1 MLAARLSGNSNY
13 GNPRPGRS
21 GVALSRASLARQGS
35 HNTVNGPAPAGER
48 GGTTLGRYRCQ
59 ATTQIVKQS
68 LRSGG
73 LRRSDM
79 SAGAHANGP
88 SPDKDR
94 VAR

>member
-35 HNTVNGPAPAGER
+35 HNTVNGPASAGER
-48 GGTTLGRYRCQ
+48 GGTTLGRYRCH

-68 LRSGG
+68 LRSGRITTLG
-73 LRRSDM
+73 RVGG
-79 SAGAHANGP
+79 GARQRTEP
-88 SPDKDR
+88 
-94 VAR
+94 